1 MLQNS
6 GDEMKCSECN
16 SITTT
21 FDERMGETICADCG
35 LILSVNMFEETN
47 VSVRISNKAFGNS
60 FSKTRDADFN
70 GLGSI
75 IGRQDITNRKT
86 FSLFEEQKRTVYDSS
101 TTNFRLSASMFLS
114 YYNGK
119 NLLAEATRKY
129 TTMKEEH
136 LVRGLPIAN
145 VAAGIVYY
153 VLKDKGT
160 PVSLKEFSRQS
171 KIPIK
176 NIVRTSK
183 RAKKKFGCTDFN
195 FINIDNII
203 TETIERIRVRQQ
215 DTITIH
221 NRKHK
226 SSEGHVRYKNNRTS
240 FEDIQG
246 DLRRDCYRFAEYVK
260 GCYDLF
266 DETLTKSD
274 IIASMWVVS
283 QIYNSQS
290 ITTASLSE
298 CGGFSEVTLREK
310 RKRICS
316 NLKLEADKIK
326 LYTIDNIIDG
336 VR

>member
-1 MLQNS
+1 
-6 GDEMKCSECN
+6 MKCSECN

-35 LILSVNMFEETN
+35 LILSVNIFEE
-47 VSVRISNKAFGNS
+47 SKARLNNGGS
-60 FSKTRDADFN
+60 IVLDRDTYALGK
-70 GLGSI
+70 GLGSMI
-75 IGRQDITNRKT
+75 IRSDVKDKKSY
-86 FSLFEEQKRTVYDSS
+86 SLFEQQKRTVYDSPS
-101 TTNFRLSASMFLS
+101 TKFRLSASIFLS

-119 NLLAEATRKY
+119 ELLQEATKKFI
-129 TTMKEEH
+129 TMKEEH
-136 LVRGLPIAN
+136 LVRSLPIEN

-153 VLKDKGT
+153 ILKDKGFS
-160 PVSLKEFSRQS
+160 VSLKEFSRQT
-171 KIPIK
+171 KIPVK

-183 RAKKKFGCTDFN
+183 RAKKKFGSTDFD
-195 FINIDNII
+195 FTNIDNII

-215 DTITIH
+215 VTIRRFNKTHI
-221 NRKHK
+221 NTP
-226 SSEGHVRYKNNRTS
+226 EGYEIFRNNRST

-260 GCYDLF
+260 RCYDLF
-266 DETLTKSD
+266 NETLTKSD

-283 QIYNSQS
+283 QIHNSQS
-290 ITTASLSE
+290 ITTAALSE
-298 CGGFSEVTLREK
+298 CGGFSEPTLREK
-310 RKRICS
+310 RRRICS

>member
-1 MLQNS
+1 
-6 GDEMKCSECN
+6 MKCSECN

-35 LILSVNMFEETN
+35 LILTVNIFEETGKN
-47 VSVRISNKAFGNS
+47 IEFTNGTFA
-60 FSKTRDADFN
+60 RDGDYN
-70 GLGSI
+70 GLGSMI
-75 IGRQDITNRKT
+75 RREDVTNKKS
-86 FSLFEEQKRTVYDSS
+86 FSFFEQQTRTIYNSS
-101 TTNFRLSASMFLS
+101 TTSFRVSASIFLS

-119 NLLAEATRKY
+119 LLLQEATKKY
-129 TTMKEEH
+129 KTMKEEH
-136 LVRGLPIAN
+136 LIRGLPIEN

-153 VLKDKGT
+153 VLKDKGIS
-160 PVSLKEFSRQS
+160 VSLKEFSRQT

-183 RAKKKFGCTDFN
+183 RAKKKFGSTDFS

-203 TETIERIRVRQQ
+203 TDTIERIRVRQQ
-215 DTITIH
+215 VTVRRFNKTHINTP
-221 NRKHK
+221 
-226 SSEGHVRYKNNRTS
+226 EGYKIFRNNRST

-260 GCYDLF
+260 KCYDLF

-283 QIYNSQS
+283 QIHNSQS
-290 ITTASLSE
+290 ITTAALSE
-298 CGGFSEVTLREK
+298 CGGFSEMTIREK
-310 RKRICS
+310 RRRICS